1 MSSITVGSIVVL
13 MGIVAAF
20 NVVTA
25 GSVVA
30 AAIPTLIFSVW
41 AQRYAMITV
50 DGDGVLCV
58 FPGGKLQIP
67 WSDIES
73 IEGHRFSA
81 RLVRS
86 STGKRAFF
94 SMLDP
99 HWQERPVTWA
109 IRAHLRR
116 ADKPIVE

>member
-1 MSSITVGSIVVL
+1 MSSVTVGSIVVL
-13 MGIVAAF
+13 VGIAAAF

-30 AAIPTLIFSVW
+30 AAIASLIVSVW
-41 AQRYAMITV
+41 AQRYATVTV
-50 DGDGVLCV
+50 DDDGVLCV

-86 STGKRAFF
+86 STGKRPFF

-99 HWQERPVTWA
+99 HWRERPVTRA
-109 IRAHLRR
+109 IRAHLRPT
-116 ADKPIVE
+116 DKPIVE